1 MIDQQTDPDV
11 SMTHLVSGILA
22 DAQKLIEQQLNLL
35 RHEVKDELHKTM
47 TAAMI
52 LMSGSVI
59 VLVGG
64 ILLCFMLVE
73 LLAWTAPGIPIWGC
87 YGIVG
92 GSIMAFGGVLLF
104 IAIQKLKSINPLL
117 GESIQ
122 AFKETLQWKTNAK

>member
-1 MIDQQTDPDV
+1 MIDQQTDPEV

-73 LLAWTAPGIPIWGC
+73 LLAWAAPSIPIWGC

-92 GSIMAFGGVLLF
+92 GSIMALGGVLLF